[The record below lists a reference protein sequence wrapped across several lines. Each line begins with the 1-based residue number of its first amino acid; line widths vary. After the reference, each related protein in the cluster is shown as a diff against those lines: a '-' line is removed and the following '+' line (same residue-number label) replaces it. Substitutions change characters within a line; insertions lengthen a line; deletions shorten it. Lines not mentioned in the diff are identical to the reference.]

1 VEAGMESGMPL
12 DEGARS
18 GARLNFRGSSLSL
31 GQQRCAWR
39 ANVANLNHSLATI
52 TLEVDV

>member
-1 VEAGMESGMPL
+1 MESGMPL